1 MIKKIGGFLEDHVEK
16 IILIIVGLLC
26 SWLLITRVLLTPNVV
41 EYKGKS
47 YSPGNLDDQILT
59 DVRTAINTNS
69 DTPDPELIPPDNRNY
84 AAMFSDTLGEV
95 NFEFH
100 PKPEKPVVIK
110 VIQYPT
116 PDINKIKITNADV
129 EYIRSVVYE
138 PVTEITISDPYQ
150 DSSSE
155 PNDLDFVTVSGKL
168 DIKSIVDEYKKCYID
183 GVNKELADP
192 CKAKPVFAQV
202 NLQRQRLLSN
212 GQWSGWENVSRTKID
227 ENKELFKYTDSYSD
241 LSFGGIEIYKYQLN
255 HTITQ
260 LGLLQPKPYE
270 IATANEE
277 WLPPELHR
285 KFKDAQKKDERDAR
299 VKESEQNTATTS
311 TTSDTAGAG
320 RRRDRNAT
328 GGVNTT
334 TTTTTGT
341 RRGAQRNTENNTT
354 TNTGQ
359 RRGRG
364 TTTQVDT
371 SSDTTRLF
379 VDVVYDDYE
388 SVIITFATDLTKIS
402 EPILF
407 WAHDDTV
414 QPKNTY
420 RYRVRVGLLNP
431 TAENED
437 DDLIFWSSFSDVT
450 KEVDIPGKMYFFAGE
465 VQEAAKTVSVSVSKL
480 YLGYWYKKVFDRVA
494 QGEMIGSIADIESK
508 EPKAAVTT
516 GRITDTTK
524 EEKEIIT
531 VDFTTGAVM
540 VDVERVTELAGGSSI
555 SPVPYHNM
563 LYTYDGKEI
572 LKMPATRIP
581 NPNIWPQDLYKAYN
595 FVQSHN
601 NDKFENF
608 KSWGSGEID
617 IEAVRNGEHSDRSN
631 RQ

>member
-26 SWLLITRVLLTPNVV
+26 AWLLITRVLLTPNVV

-47 YSPGNLDDQILT
+47 YSPGNLDGQILL
-59 DVRTAINTNS
+59 DVREALKKS
-69 DTPDPELIPPDNRNY
+69 PDAPELIPPDNRNY
-84 AAMFSDTLGEV
+84 AEMFSDPLGDIDFV
-95 NFEFH
+95 FL

-110 VIQYPT
+110 VVQYPT
-116 PDINKIKITNADV
+116 PDINKIKITNPDV
-129 EYIRSVVYE
+129 EHIRSVVYE
-138 PVTEITISDPYQ
+138 PVTEITLSDPYQ
-150 DSSSE
+150 NNNSE

-168 DIKSIVDEYKKCYID
+168 DIKSIVDEFRKCYID
-183 GVNKELADP
+183 GVSKELADP
-192 CKAKPVFAQV
+192 CKAKPIFAQV

-212 GQWSGWENVSRTKID
+212 GQWGGWENVSRPKID
-227 ENKELFKYTDSYSD
+227 ENKDLFKYTESYSD
-241 LSFGGIEIYKYQLN
+241 LRFGGIEIYKYQLN
-255 HTITQ
+255 RTITQ
-260 LGLLQPKPYE
+260 LDLLQPKPYE

-299 VKESEQNTATTS
+299 IKDAAKTTATTS
-311 TTSDTAGAG
+311 STTTSDNAG
-320 RRRDRNAT
+320 RRRDRTTT
-328 GGVNTT
+328 GGGNT

-341 RRGAQRNTENNTT
+341 RRGAQRNTD
-354 TNTGQ
+354 TNTNTNTNT

-371 SSDTTRLF
+371 SYDSTRLF
-379 VDVVYDDYE
+379 VDDVYDDYE
-388 SVIITFATDLTKIS
+388 SVILTLANSLTKVS

-431 TAENED
+431 TADSED

-450 KEVDIPGKMYFFAGE
+450 KEVAIPGKMYFFAGE
-465 VQEAAKTVSVSVSKL
+465 VQEAAKTVSVTVSKL
-480 YLGYWYKKVFDRVA
+480 HLGYWYKKIFDRVA
-494 QGEMIGSIADIESK
+494 QGEVIGSIAEIESK
-508 EPKAAVTT
+508 EPKEVVTT
-516 GRITDTTK
+516 GRITDTTNK

-540 VDVERVTELAGGSSI
+540 VDVERVSELAGGSSMN
-555 SPVPYHNM
+555 PVPYHNM

-572 LKMPATRIP
+572 LKIPATRTP
-581 NPNIWPQDLYKAYN
+581 NPNIWPRDLYEAYN
-595 FVQSHN
+595 YVQSHI
-601 NDKFENF
+601 NDKYEKFN
-608 KSWGSGEID
+608 SWGAGEVDIDGVRSGEY
-617 IEAVRNGEHSDRSN
+617 SDRRN
-631 RQ
+631 R